1 MELETA
7 DLILALELATMWEF
21 DHIRDQAITELGP
34 EPLAPLEQLLLGRRL
49 RVAKWI
55 RNAYERLC
63 TQKELPPKDVGEKIG
78 WHAYGQVAKLRER
91 VYDKPISMKSIRA
104 EVEEEFSQ
112 ELIIDE
118 TYRTA
123 SPNTDI
129 LCSAVCTLRHCFGCE
144 YANDNNCLVYPHH
157 DYD

>member
-1 MELETA
+1 
-7 DLILALELATMWEF
+7 MWEF

-34 EPLAPLEQLLLGRRL
+34 QPLAPLEQLLLGRRL

-91 VYDKPISMKSIRA
+91 VHDKPMGMKSIRA
-104 EVEEEFSQ
+104 EVEEEFSP
-112 ELIIDE
+112 ELMIDE
-118 TYRTA
+118 TYRAA
-123 SPNTDI
+123 SPGTAI
-129 LCSAVCTLRHCFGCE
+129 QLSGVCTFRHDFGYG
-144 YANDNNCLVYPHH
+144 YANDNDYLLYPHH